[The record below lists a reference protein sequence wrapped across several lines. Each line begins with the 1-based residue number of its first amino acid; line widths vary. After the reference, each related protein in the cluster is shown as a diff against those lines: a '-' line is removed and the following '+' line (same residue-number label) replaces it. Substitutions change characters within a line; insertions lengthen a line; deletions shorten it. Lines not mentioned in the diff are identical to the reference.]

1 MTTDK
6 EWWLSC
12 SRFNQEVAACLLILL
27 GDHKYIAILL
37 RLLLLLNLLW
47 FHHTYL
53 WHRGL

>member
-47 FHHTYL
+47 FHSTYL